1 VLTIPV
7 IAIAWL
13 GWSYAPAS
21 AQEPN
26 GDCVPAEEAQI
37 AASFGSSTQATFTV
51 LGSAPL
57 CEPMSIG
64 VASYLKDGPG
74 FVVPQTLFDS
84 ATGTIT
90 SGSQTLAVSLP
101 QTGTPP
107 HCYSQV
113 DAFTGPPLQEIT
125 ESQRYGSRLLDY
137 TWGEVPTCVEGETLG
152 STTTTT
158 TTTAPQ
164 KLTDTPTT
172 TEAPT
177 TTTAP
182 NTPSSSTQVSAS
194 TPQKPGTNAAG
205 VEVQGR
211 QLARTGPRDSTEP
224 LIVIAG
230 ILLLIGSALSGWANW
245 STRRSNA

>member
-1 VLTIPV
+1 
-7 IAIAWL
+7 
-13 GWSYAPAS
+13 
-21 AQEPN
+21 
-26 GDCVPAEEAQI
+26 
-37 AASFGSSTQATFTV
+37 
-51 LGSAPL
+51 
-57 CEPMSIG
+57 MSIG
-64 VASYLKDGPG
+64 LASYLKDGPS

-125 ESQRYGSRLLDY
+125 ESQRYGSRLLGY

-158 TTTAPQ
+158 TTIGPS
-164 KLTDTPTT
+164 
-172 TEAPT
+172 
-177 TTTAP
+177 

-194 TPQKPGTNAAG
+194 TPQRPGTQAGG

-230 ILLLIGSALSGWANW
+230 ILLLIGGALSGWANW